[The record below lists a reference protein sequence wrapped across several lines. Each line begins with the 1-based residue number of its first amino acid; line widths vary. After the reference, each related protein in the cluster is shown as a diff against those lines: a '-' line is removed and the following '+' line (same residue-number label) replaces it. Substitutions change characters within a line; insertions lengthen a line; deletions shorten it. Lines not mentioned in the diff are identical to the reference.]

1 MLPHSTK
8 MALYNS
14 TNCLETK
21 FYWNFFGFIGRFS
34 SGDSRMDLM
43 ILSFSW
49 AVDWS
54 CFVAYIYQLYEPH
67 LSWLLDKLYKL
78 WRTCYCNLD
87 KYILKFGQ
95 IHFANF
101 RILTG
106 WAWSLLSDAL
116 FANCLTSFASFGK
129 VVIGSLHKLP
139 HSPPAPM
146 KVGESKSG
154 WPSSTTTTSPIE
166 CSPTKNLKEDCRVF
180 KSNGKATL
188 VGLFSPYLHFSEPTA
203 LIPNKYISNFW
214 QNIKII
220 HFKIWTKL

>member
-1 MLPHSTK
+1 MLHHSIAATASLNDWIMSK
-8 MALYNS
+8 NPFSCRTSSRHVLLSHINWPKEAHF
-14 TNCLETK
+14 ETIVSNYK
-21 FYWNFFGFIGRFS
+21 FFAQIIKFGFFVIS
-34 SGDSRMDLM
+34 SN
-43 ILSFSW
+43 IL
-49 AVDWS
+49 
-54 CFVAYIYQLYEPH
+54 I
-67 LSWLLDKLYKL
+67 
-78 WRTCYCNLD
+78 
-87 KYILKFGQ
+87 
-95 IHFANF
+95 FANTCVANTYF
-101 RILTG
+101 ANCRILTG

-154 WPSSTTTTSPIE
+154 WPSSTTTSPIE